1 MKESL
6 VKILQTLQ
14 ENLYVIEDYGTE
26 EQQNNQNKA
35 ITLMYQLLSD
45 LNMLTV
51 RMRVGQDSV
60 TWYDENGNMTMHI
73 DASNKITLRS

>member
-1 MKESL
+1 MKEPL
-6 VKILQTLQ
+6 VRILQTLQ
-14 ENLYVIEDYGTE
+14 ENLYVIEDFGTE
-26 EQQNNQNKA
+26 EQKNNQNKA

-73 DASNKITLRS
+73 DGSNTITFRS